1 MRRYRN
7 PRSWNN
13 TINQLSTN
21 LIGSM
26 RRQAARK
33 RRVIVIV
40 NPAAGQDRPILKT
53 INAAMQKLEVNWNLV
68 ITHQAGDGFRLARQ
82 AVAAGADTEAVY
94 GGDGTITEVSSGLG
108 GSKVALAILPGGTSN
123 WIANSLGIPKD
134 LNQALALAL
143 LPGHSTCSLHL
154 GLMNKV
160 FFLQMIGIGLEAK
173 VVEGAPRE
181 AKTRFGLLAYALSTL
196 QSLTNPPIAHY
207 HMQLDEKVVET
218 EGVTCMIVNADNL
231 VLPGLSGL
239 PPGPRSGL
247 LDIFVPQR
255 ADVKALFSVAATMAG
270 GGPEL
275 VMLPHWQARRISIV
289 TDPPQLVQSDG
300 EVFGLTPI
308 KARVTGRTVRVI
320 VSPQKA
326 AALHNY
332 TLESEEADLLFDE
345 QASEMASFHQEA
357 ASEDDEPEMV

>member
-1 MRRYRN
+1 MKRYRN
-7 PRSWNN
+7 PRSLNN
-13 TINQLSTN
+13 AINQISTN

-26 RRQAARK
+26 RRQASRK
-33 RRVIVIV
+33 RRVVVIV

-53 INAAMQKLEVNWNLV
+53 INSAMQKSEVNWNLV

-82 AVAAGADTEAVY
+82 AVAAGADTVVIY
-94 GGDGTITEVSSGLG
+94 GGDGTVAEVASGLG

-123 WIANSLGIPKD
+123 WIASSLGIPKD
-134 LNQALALAL
+134 LSQALALAL
-143 LPGHSTCSLHL
+143 QPGRATCSLHL
-154 GLMNKV
+154 GLMDKV
-160 FFLQMIGIGLEAK
+160 FFIQMIGIGLEAQ

-181 AKTRFGLLAYALSTL
+181 AKSRFGFLAYALSTL
-196 QSLTNPPIAHY
+196 QSIANPPVAHY
-207 HMQLDEKVVET
+207 HMQLDDEVIDA

-231 VLPGLSGL
+231 LLPGLTAL
-239 PPGPRSGL
+239 PPGPRNGL
-247 LDIFVPQR
+247 LDIFIPQR

-300 EVFGLTPI
+300 EVFGYTPI
-308 KARVTGRTVRVI
+308 KARVTSRTVRII

-326 AALHNY
+326 AALNSY
-332 TLESEEADLLFDE
+332 ILEGEESDLAFDE
-345 QASEMASFHQEA
+345 LSVEEPALSQEPNLD
-357 ASEDDEPEMV
+357 DDEPEIV